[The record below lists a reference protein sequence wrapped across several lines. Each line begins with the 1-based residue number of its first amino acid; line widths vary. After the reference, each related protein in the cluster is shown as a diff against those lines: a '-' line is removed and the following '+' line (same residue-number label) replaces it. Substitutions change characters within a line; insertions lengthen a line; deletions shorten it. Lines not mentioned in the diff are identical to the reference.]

1 MKHKH
6 CDVIKAWAD
15 GAQIQTRMSVDE
27 KWIAWPR
34 QDISPCFHS
43 DVEYRVKPE
52 KKQLWVRP
60 YGYTLERDHKRDEK
74 YIGVFRFEQNEE
86 RWKGN
91 ETPVNDWE
99 WLGPAVLVWE
109 ES

>member
-27 KWIAWPR
+27 KWISWPR

-52 KKQLWVRP
+52 KKQLWARP
-60 YGYTLERDHKRDEK
+60 YTNKDVFPAVLWAGHKELLDECP
-74 YIGVFRFEQNEE
+74 
-86 RWKGN
+86 KGI
-91 ETPVNDWE
+91 WI
-99 WLGPAVLVWE
+99 GPAVLVWE

>member
-52 KKQLWVRP
+52 KKQLWARP
-60 YGYTLERDHKRDEK
+60 Y
-74 YIGVFRFEQNEE
+74 
-86 RWKGN
+86 KGEHTGESYVASDPSSQSYFLTSPATN
-91 ETPVNDWE
+91 WI
-99 WLGPAVLVWE
+99 GPAVLIWE

>member
-15 GAQIQTRMSVDE
+15 GAQIQFRALGDNSWSDIN
-27 KWIAWPR
+27 KWTPR
-34 QDISPCFHS
+34 WSEDH
-43 DVEYRVKPE
+43 DYRVKPE

-60 YGYTLERDHKRDEK
+60 YGYTHEREYKQGKK
-74 YIGVFRFEQNEE
+74 YIGVLRFEQNEE